1 MLFVSYK
8 YSLGV
13 IAEKTGGSEWKML
26 VDISASE
33 YEEIVSALVALA
45 RLEPP
50 FYAGLVERNYRDLQ
64 ALYQFVTITLSVGR
78 EFASP
83 NRKQLANSVATSIVN
98 WLTAMRLFLDH
109 EETELKRRFGKQSA
123 EAEAFTAAT
132 AKAFDADEPGYRFA
146 SKFRN
151 YVQHCGVPLS
161 SLDFVRVPG
170 SNPRAKQSVRLL
182 VDRDELLAEFDGWG
196 PVKKDLQAFPPK
208 FALLPLIASAM
219 NGIRDVHKACAE
231 IDLNQAIAQSD
242 MLAEVL
248 DRIESNAP
256 DGEPGVFRY
265 RRTTETHMDISPSLI
280 PSDAI
285 RALHSVARGD
295 MSRDSL
301 WSTPD
306 DTLPLAFDPAT
317 IRERFHRDHRGV
329 QVLTA
334 WMSEGGGTPRF
345 LAAVNRL
352 IAEDG
357 DVQPLITGLINTS
370 ALLATV
376 AAGALGTSPEGLVG
390 GLLDSYGPFDQPI
403 PSE

>member
-1 MLFVSYK
+1 
-8 YSLGV
+8 
-13 IAEKTGGSEWKML
+13 ML

-33 YEEIVSALVALA
+33 YEEIVAAVATLA

-50 FYAGLVERNYRDLQ
+50 FHAGLVERNYRDLQ
-64 ALYQFVTITLSVGR
+64 ALYQFVTITLSLGR

-83 NRKQLANSVATSIVN
+83 NRKQLADSVATSIVN

-132 AKAFDADEPGYRFA
+132 ANAFDADEPGYRFA

-161 SLDFVRVPG
+161 SLDFARVPG
-170 SNPRAKQSVRLL
+170 SNPRAKQSVRLM

-208 FALLPLIASAM
+208 FELLPLIASAM
-219 NGIRDVHKACAE
+219 NGIRDVRKACAE
-231 IDLNQAIAQSD
+231 IDLDQALAQSAI
-242 MLAEVL
+242 LAEVL
-248 DRIESNAP
+248 DRIESTAP

-265 RRTTETHMDISPSLI
+265 RQTTETHVDISPSLI

-285 RALHSVARGD
+285 RKLHSVVRGD
-295 MSRDSL
+295 ASRDSL

-306 DTLPLAFDPAT
+306 DTLPLAFDPTT
-317 IRERFHRDHRGV
+317 IRERFHRDQRGV

-357 DVQPLITGLINTS
+357 DAQPLITGLINTS

-390 GLLDSYGPFDQPI
+390 GLLDRYGRFDQPI
-403 PSE
+403 PEE